1 MISLFLAIVAS
12 EASECSVVSSVPEAL
27 QVAWVSP
34 VGDQAR
40 SKEMIEVVHLQS
52 LQQWIETEQ
61 ADAKQVLHHL
71 GMLPKRSRRTIDSN
85 DYKIVIFDVETASL
99 CRSINQTELVQTDPA
114 VPSVIEGLSVCTER
128 AKPATLYSRFG
139 YTGCG
144 YTWDTQSQSRG
155 IDVYRTTW
163 QDASKWG
170 FCVLP
175 LSRFL
180 LGAPK

>member
-1 MISLFLAIVAS
+1 MISLFFAIVAS
-12 EASECSVVSSVPEAL
+12 EASECSTVSSVPEAL
-27 QVAWVSP
+27 QVAWISP

-40 SKEMIEVVHLQS
+40 SKELIEVVQLQS
-52 LQQWIETEQ
+52 LQQWIDTEQ

-71 GMLPKRSRRTIDSN
+71 GMLPKRSRRTIDPN
-85 DYKIVIFDVETASL
+85 DYKIVIFDVESVSL
-99 CRSINQTELVQTDPA
+99 CRSIDLDEASSEGTAE
-114 VPSVIEGLSVCTER
+114 IEGLNVCTER
-128 AKPATLYSRFG
+128 AKPAKLYSRFG

-144 YTWDTQSQSRG
+144 YTWDTQAQSRG

-163 QDASKWG
+163 EAASKWG

>member
-1 MISLFLAIVAS
+1 MISLFLSIAVSDADATECASVAS
-12 EASECSVVSSVPEAL
+12 LPQAV
-27 QVAWVSP
+27 QIAWVSP
-34 VGDQAR
+34 VQEQAR
-40 SKEMIEVVHLQS
+40 PKETIEVVQLQD
-52 LQQWIETEQ
+52 LQRWMDAEQ

-71 GMLPKRSRRTIDSN
+71 GMLPKRSRRTIDP
-85 DYKIVIFDVETASL
+85 DAYKIVIFDVETDSL
-99 CRSINQTELVQTDPA
+99 CRSVALSEDSTTL
-114 VPSVIEGLSVCTER
+114 VIEGLSACTER
-128 AKPATLYSRFG
+128 AKPAKLYSRYG

-144 YTWDTQSQSRG
+144 YTWDTQSQSKG
-155 IDVYRTTW
+155 LDVYRISW

>member
-1 MISLFLAIVAS
+1 MISLILSIAVSDAAATECAS
-12 EASECSVVSSVPEAL
+12 VTSLPEAV
-27 QVAWVSP
+27 QIAWVSP
-34 VGDQAR
+34 VQEQAR
-40 SKEMIEVVHLQS
+40 SKEMIEVVQLQD
-52 LQQWIETEQ
+52 LQRWMDAEQ

-71 GMLPKRSRRTIDSN
+71 GMLPKRSRRTIDP
-85 DYKIVIFDVETASL
+85 DMYKIVIFDVETDSL
-99 CRSINQTELVQTDPA
+99 CRSVAMSEDSTTLV
-114 VPSVIEGLSVCTER
+114 IKGLSVCTER
-128 AKPATLYSRFG
+128 AKPAKLYSRYG

-144 YTWDTQSQSRG
+144 YTWDTQSQSKG
-155 IDVYRTTW
+155 LDVYRISW